1 MREPT
6 TRSSPRPARFVA
18 ALALVLATVGVP
30 SPASASGSFLSGAC
44 ALTLDVT
51 ISSNDLDISTVSGSS
66 ICQTTDGLLGTA
78 SFDASVPGSIVGFT
92 CVGGVGQ
99 GAGKF
104 DVTVAGFTYDF
115 SSLDVAVAAAEG
127 VVIEL
132 HGTSG
137 TQVVAGTGEFA
148 QTPTVAECGSATS
161 LTWTGAIEFVDPEVD
176 EPGP

>member
-6 TRSSPRPARFVA
+6 TRSAPRLARFVA

-30 SPASASGSFLSGAC
+30 SPASASGTFLSGAC

-66 ICQTTDGLLGTA
+66 ICQTTGGVLGTA
-78 SFDASVPGSIVGFT
+78 TFDASVPGTVGFT

-99 GAGKF
+99 GTGELT
-104 DVTVAGFTYDF
+104 VTVDGFTYDF
-115 SSLDVAVAAAEG
+115 SFLDVAVAAGEA
-127 VVIEL
+127 VAIEL
-132 HGTSG
+132 HGTNG
-137 TQVVAGTGEFA
+137 TQVVAGSGAFA